1 MSFGKKATEGT
12 ERKEGLNPNQTST
25 PPVPGSSKDNFA
37 PISLEQPSNPE
48 ESTQISKNSVPS
60 AAKKIW
66 DRAILHLDMDAFY
79 VNVHILDH
87 PDDAERPLA
96 IGGKPDKRGVVASAS
111 YEARKLGVRSAMP
124 MSTAVRLC
132 PNLTIASANW
142 PRIRECSRQVMALL
156 DAYGPVEQMSVDE
169 AYVDLSAWD
178 NPEGKAAEIRGAVK
192 AETNLPCSVGL
203 ASSKLVAKVASD
215 HDKPE
220 GFTVVPPGQE
230 AAFLAPLPTRA
241 IHGIGPRTAEKLTKL
256 GIQTCEQLALADLG
270 MLQGAF
276 GSQGVSLKQRARGVD
291 KRPVK
296 AERGMAKSI
305 SQEWTFSQDVND
317 PARLRQQLQTMCAKV
332 AQSLQKRE
340 LVAHTV
346 TVKFRWADF
355 TTFTR
360 QRSLEVG
367 IDDAQTIYALAE
379 AIWTEHWPP
388 GQKMRLLGV
397 GVSKIEA
404 PQVRQLGFNFLD

>member
-1 MSFGKKATEGT
+1 M
-12 ERKEGLNPNQTST
+12 
-25 PPVPGSSKDNFA
+25 DN
-37 PISLEQPSNPE
+37 
-48 ESTQISKNSVPS
+48 
-60 AAKKIW
+60 W

-87 PDDAERPLA
+87 PEDAGRPLA
-96 IGGKPDKRGVVASAS
+96 IGGQPDQRGVVASAS
-111 YEARKLGVRSAMP
+111 YEARKRGIRSAMP

-132 PNLTIASANW
+132 PDLKIASANW
-142 PRIRECSRQVMALL
+142 PRIRDCSAQVMGIL
-156 DAYGPVEQMSVDE
+156 DGYGELEQMSVDE
-169 AYVDLSAWD
+169 AYVDLSGWD
-178 NPEGKAAEIRGAVK
+178 NPQEKAAEIRAAVK
-192 AETNLPCSVGL
+192 AQTSLPCSVGL

-220 GFTVVPPGQE
+220 GFTVVPPGEE

-241 IHGIGPRTAEKLTKL
+241 IHGIGPRTAEKLANL

-270 MLQGAF
+270 LLQGAF
-276 GSQGVSLKQRARGVD
+276 GSLGVSLKERARGVD
-291 KRPVK
+291 NRSVQPD
-296 AERGMAKSI
+296 RGLAKSI
-305 SQEWTFSQDVND
+305 SQEWTFNQDVND
-317 PARLRQQLQTMCAKV
+317 PEQLRQQLKKMTVKV
-332 AQSLQKRE
+332 AQALQKRQ

-367 IDDAQTIYALAE
+367 IDDAEMIYAIAE

>member
-1 MSFGKKATEGT
+1 
-12 ERKEGLNPNQTST
+12 
-25 PPVPGSSKDNFA
+25 
-37 PISLEQPSNPE
+37 
-48 ESTQISKNSVPS
+48 
-60 AAKKIW
+60 
-66 DRAILHLDMDAFY
+66 MDAFY

-87 PDDAERPLA
+87 PEDAERPLA
-96 IGGKPDKRGVVASAS
+96 IGGQPNQRGVVASAS
-111 YEARKLGVRSAMP
+111 YEARKLGIRSAMP

-132 PNLTIASANW
+132 PDLKIAPANW
-142 PRIRECSRQVMALL
+142 PRIRSCSQQVMAIL
-156 DAYGPVEQMSVDE
+156 DGYGSVEQMSVDE
-169 AYVDLSAWD
+169 AYVDLSQWN
-178 NPEGKAAEIRGAVK
+178 NPAEKATEIRAVVK
-192 AETNLPCSVGL
+192 AQTSLPCSVGL

-220 GFTVVPPGQE
+220 GLTVVLPGTE

-241 IHGIGPRTAEKLTKL
+241 LWGIGPRTAEKLANL

-270 MLQGAF
+270 LLQGAF
-276 GSQGVSLKQRARGVD
+276 GSQGVSLKERARGVD
-291 KRPVK
+291 GRSVQ
-296 AERGMAKSI
+296 AERGLAKSI

-317 PARLRQQLQTMCAKV
+317 PGRLRDQLQKMAGKV
-332 AQSLQKRE
+332 AQSLQKRQ

-360 QRSLEVG
+360 QRSLAGG
-367 IDDAQTIYALAE
+367 IDDAETIYAIAE
-379 AIWTEHWPP
+379 AIWVENWPP

-404 PQVRQLGFNFLD
+404 PQVRQLGFNFLDD

>member
-1 MSFGKKATEGT
+1 M
-12 ERKEGLNPNQTST
+12 
-25 PPVPGSSKDNFA
+25 
-37 PISLEQPSNPE
+37 
-48 ESTQISKNSVPS
+48 
-60 AAKKIW
+60 AKKIW
-66 DRAILHLDMDAFY
+66 ERAILHLDMDAFY

-87 PDDAERPLA
+87 PEDVGRPLA
-96 IGGKPDKRGVVASAS
+96 IGGQPDQRGVVASAS
-111 YEARKLGVRSAMP
+111 YEARQMGVRSAMP

-132 PNLTIASANW
+132 PALKIAPANW
-142 PRIRECSRQVMALL
+142 ERIHSCSKQVMAILESF
-156 DAYGPVEQMSVDE
+156 GPVEQMSVDE
-169 AYVDLSAWD
+169 AYVDLSDWAK
-178 NPEGKAAEIRGAVK
+178 PEEKAAEIQTAVK
-192 AETNLPCSVGL
+192 SQTTLPCSVGL

-220 GFTVVPPGQE
+220 GFTVVRPGAE

-241 IHGIGPRTAEKLTKL
+241 IWGIGPRTAEKLAKL
-256 GIQTCEQLALADLG
+256 NIHTCEQLALADLG
-270 MLQGAF
+270 LLQGAF
-276 GSQGVSLKQRARGVD
+276 GSQAASLRERARGVD
-291 KRPVK
+291 GRTVV
-296 AERGMAKSI
+296 ADRGLAKSI
-305 SQEWTFSQDVND
+305 SQEWTFNQDVND
-317 PARLRQQLQTMCAKV
+317 PARLRTKLKEMAGDV
-332 AQSLQKRE
+332 ARSLQKRQ

-367 IDDAQTIYALAE
+367 IDDAETIYTIAE

-404 PQVRQLGFNFLD
+404 PTIRQLGFNFLD